1 MYAIHHFRNS
11 DHGCGDVLLAC
22 ERTLKNL
29 QLDYL
34 DLYLVHWPLVP
45 KKAENKERLVY
56 DAEVEAKCWEVECY
70 KAVSILYATMVGLCS
85 ASGHGGACEQ
95 GAGQGHWDL

>member
-1 MYAIHHFRNS
+1 MYPLMFRNS
-11 DHGCGDVLLAC
+11 DHGYSDVLPAC

-45 KKAENKERLVY
+45 KNKGRLVY
-56 DAEVEAKCWEVECY
+56 DAEIEAKCWEVE
-70 KAVSILYATMVGLCS
+70 
-85 ASGHGGACEQ
+85 
-95 GAGQGHWDL
+95 